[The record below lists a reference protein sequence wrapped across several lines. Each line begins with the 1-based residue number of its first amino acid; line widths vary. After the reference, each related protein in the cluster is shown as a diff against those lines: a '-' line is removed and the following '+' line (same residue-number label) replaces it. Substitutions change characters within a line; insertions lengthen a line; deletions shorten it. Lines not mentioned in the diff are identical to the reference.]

1 MKKAIVIGSGF
12 AGLSSAAYLA
22 KAGVDVTVIEKNE
35 DLGGRARKFKASGY
49 TFDMGP
55 SWYWMP
61 EIFDNFF
68 GDFDFTTKDFYDL
81 IKLDPG
87 FKIVFQESTME
98 IPANWEEICL
108 LFDKYEK
115 NGAKRLNSF
124 MDDAEKKYSIGL
136 RFLYNSPGLSLS
148 ELLRKDVL
156 FNANKLQLLTT
167 YRKHI
172 RRFFSNEKLIS
183 LLEFPSCKF

>member
-22 KAGVDVTVIEKNE
+22 KAGLDVTVIEKNE
-35 DLGGRARKFKASGY
+35 DLGGRARKFQAAGF

-68 GDFDFTTKDFYDL
+68 SDFDFKTHDFYDL

-87 FKIVFQESTME
+87 FKIVFKESTME
-98 IPANWEEICL
+98 IPSNWEDICF
-108 LFDKYEK
+108 LFDKHE
-115 NGAKRLNSF
+115 
-124 MDDAEKKYSIGL
+124 E
-136 RFLYNSPGLSLS
+136 LSLI
-148 ELLRKDVL
+148 
-156 FNANKLQLLTT
+156 
-167 YRKHI
+167 HI
-172 RRFFSNEKLIS
+172 
-183 LLEFPSCKF
+183 